1 MKKILISLVCLTLCL
16 SLAMPMSLTAFAE
29 ESTSAVGTLDGEQG
43 REVEEVTLSDGTKTG
58 VSVETITLSGTYGQ
72 KEVIVA
78 TANLANTNLSI
89 EVLNCGDYM
98 VSATSMMKA
107 AERYNAE
114 HQGQTV
120 LAAVNGDLWM
130 TSVHSNTQ
138 VTTKVLKVP
147 RGFTMIDGEI
157 WATQQ
162 IGMENYVATNGE
174 KGTTSPDKASFG
186 ITSSN
191 QPLVGTPV
199 VDILVKNESKNYSTS
214 ADGIN
219 RLPAWNSL
227 IVYNYRCNDT
237 NYALSDSYEIEIE
250 VDSSAFTL
258 DGKVS
263 GTVKAIYPANSQTRP
278 TFNEKNVV
286 LTARGSAQSKLKD
299 HFSVGD
305 TVSFDLT
312 LTDKL
317 GNTELWQTVED
328 AIGGHMIVL
337 NDGKIHTANGDGSE
351 YPTTLIGYKADGT
364 VMMLTVNSQSEG
376 KYAGLK
382 FSQGIKFCSEL
393 GYNSV
398 FYMDGGGSATFVS
411 MTEGESGTTYVA
423 RNNGSDPL
431 KDDAGNVIGS
441 SVRSVINGVGFVW
454 NDTPTCQA
462 QGSLDYIEYPLFDY
476 SRISCEYVC
485 GELMAEFMGG
495 HNAVDT
501 YYDAQEG
508 GLVIKL
514 NTDSNDPYA
523 AFDMTSLSQV
533 SADEY
538 KYIVVCAKT
547 NRTTVN
553 TSTSAIFYACGS
565 TMGAVGGQTVWYE
578 IPKGNEWSY
587 HIIDMSKQPGWSG
600 KINNLRFDIFDGPW
614 VQKDLSVTF
623 SMIAFAKTKED
634 AQKLTEGYVPEGC
647 IADFGAF
654 KQTLLDVLNAK
665 KEMGTL
671 LNTAQSA
678 ANDAAAALTG
688 VADLASKNEQTTALY
703 AEAEAILAKIN
714 TSLDSIKAA
723 NTSIQALKDE
733 NDTAKSLIEQANTAL
748 AALQADAEALTAKIA
763 ELQTASQQ
771 TEAPTTTEPET
782 QQTES
787 ESQTEA
793 EQPAGCKSIV
803 FVSSALLL
811 TLGCAFVLRKKRD

>member
-1 MKKILISLVCLTLCL
+1 MKKFFKALVCLTLCL
-16 SLAMPMSLTAFAE
+16 CLAMPLTLIC
-29 ESTSAVGTLDGEQG
+29 SAQENSSQAGELDGEVSRQT
-43 REVEEVTLSDGTKTG
+43 EEVTLSDGTKTG
-58 VSVETITLSGTYGQ
+58 LTIDTITLDGTYGS

-78 TANLANTNLSI
+78 SANLANTNLSI
-89 EVLNCGDYM
+89 EVINCGDYM
-98 VSATSMMKA
+98 VSATSMMAA
-107 AERYNAE
+107 AEKYNAE
-114 HQGQTV
+114 HSGQTV

-130 TSVHSNTQ
+130 TAVHSNTE
-138 VTTKVLKVP
+138 VTTKVFKVP

-162 IGMENYVATNGE
+162 IGMENYVATNAE
-174 KGTTSPDKASFG
+174 KGTTSPDKAAFG
-186 ITSSN
+186 ITSAN

-199 VDILVKNESKNYSTS
+199 VEITVKNESKDYSTA

-237 NYALSDSYEIEIE
+237 NYALSDAYEIEIE

-263 GTVKAIYPANSQTRP
+263 GTVKAIYPANSTTRP
-278 TFNEKNVV
+278 AFNEKNVV

-351 YPTTLIGYKADGT
+351 YPTTLIGYKQDGT
-364 VMMLTVNSQSEG
+364 VMMLTVNSQSAG

-382 FSQGIKFCSEL
+382 FSQGIKFCTEL

-398 FYMDGGGSATFVS
+398 FYMDGGGSATFVT
-411 MTEGESGTTYVA
+411 MEEGESGTTYVA

-454 NDTPTCQA
+454 NDTPVCDV

-476 SRISCEYVC
+476 SQISCEYVC

-501 YYDAQEG
+501 YYDKEQG
-508 GLVIKL
+508 GLVIEL
-514 NTDSNDPYA
+514 NARSNDPYA

-533 SADEY
+533 NADEY
-538 KYIVVCAKT
+538 KYIVICAKT
-547 NRTTVN
+547 NRDSVN

-578 IPKGNEWSY
+578 VPKGDEWSY
-587 HIIDMSKQPGWSG
+587 HIIDMSKKPGWSG
-600 KINNLRFDIFDGPW
+600 KINNLRFDIFDGPT
-614 VQKDLSVTF
+614 VDQGYSMTF
-623 SMIAFAKTKED
+623 SMIAFAKTAED

-665 KEMGTL
+665 KQVNAL
-671 LNTAQSA
+671 LSDAQATANNASA
-678 ANDAAAALTG
+678 ALAAVQD
-688 VADLASKNEQTTALY
+688 VATKNEQTTALY
-703 AEAEAILAKIN
+703 EQAEELLAKVN
-714 TSLDSIKAA
+714 GSLESLKATNA
-723 NTSIQALKDE
+723 SIQELKDE
-733 NDTAKSLIEQANTAL
+733 TDTAASLIEQAKATL
-748 AALQADAEALTAKIA
+748 TALQADASALTDKIA
-763 ELQTASQQ
+763 ELVTASEQ
-771 TEAPTTTEPET
+771 TEAPQTTEPGTQAPET
-782 QQTES
+782 E
-787 ESQTEA
+787 TEA
-793 EQPAGCKSIV
+793 EQSMGCKSV
-803 FVSSALLL
+803 LFAGSALLL
-811 TLGCAFVLRKKRD
+811 LAGCALTLGKKRD